1 MSGSINRVALL
12 GNLGADPELRRTKA
26 GDPVAT
32 FRMAMTDTW
41 TDKVSG
47 EKREH
52 TEWATIVCFNEGICG
67 VIEKYLKKG
76 SKAYVE
82 GRFQT
87 REWEDKDGNK
97 RWSTEVV
104 INRFGGQLVLLGD
117 PSGRGARSEDEYGQ
131 TRTREAAAAPAGPS
145 YADVKGNAREPIYTS
160 QGAMQPGEFTRG
172 APVGGGYSDDEIPFS
187 PEWR

>member
-1 MSGSINRVALL
+1 MSGSVNRVALL
-12 GNLGADPELRRTKA
+12 GNLGADPELRQTKA

-41 TDKVSG
+41 TDKASG

-52 TEWATIVCFNEGICG
+52 TEWATIVCFNEGLCG

-131 TRTREAAAAPAGPS
+131 TRTREPEAASGQT

-172 APVGGGYSDDEIPFS
+172 APAGGGYSDDEIPFS
-187 PEWR
+187 MEWR